1 MRKRTA
7 HLWRL
12 SLTITFFVLLA
23 FGSFWLVE
31 VVNQHGQEMQ
41 ADSHRNEPDYIIN
54 NFSLVRLSKTGQP
67 SYIVS
72 GDKLTHHP
80 LDDSSDIDKPIVR
93 GLDGDQPPL
102 HIHAERGHIDQDNS
116 RVQLYENVHVEREG
130 SATIQ
135 PLTLKTQQL
144 TVFPDDET
152 METALPVQLTLGN
165 SVATG
170 VGMKANNGTR
180 QIHMGGRGQLDLPP
194 RNAPKTAAKPAAK
207 PAAVA
212 PTSPTP
218 ATPPNH

>member
-12 SLTITFFVLLA
+12 SLTIAIFVLLA

-31 VVNQHGQEMQ
+31 VVNQHGQDMQ
-41 ADSHRNEPDYIIN
+41 ADSHRNEPDYIIS

-102 HIHAERGHIDQDNS
+102 HIHAERGHIDQNNS
-116 RVQLYENVHVEREG
+116 RVQMYENVHVEREG

-135 PLTLKTQQL
+135 PLTLKTEQL

-152 METALPVQLTLGN
+152 METALPVRLTLGD

-194 RNAPKTAAKPAAK
+194 RNAPKTAAKPAA
-207 PAAVA
+207 VA
-212 PTSPTP
+212 PTPPT
-218 ATPPNH
+218 H

>member
-12 SLTITFFVLLA
+12 LLTIGLFVLLA

-31 VVNQHGQEMQ
+31 VVNQHGQDMQ

-80 LDDSSDIDKPIVR
+80 ADDSSDIDKPIVR

-102 HIHAERGHIDQDNS
+102 HIHAERGHIDQNNS

-130 SATIQ
+130 TAAIQ

-152 METALPVQLTLGN
+152 METALPVRLTVGD

-180 QIHMGGRGQLDLPP
+180 QIHMGGRGQLDMPP
-194 RNAPKTAAKPAAK
+194 RKAAKTVPAK

-212 PTSPTP
+212 LP
-218 ATPPNH
+218 ATH